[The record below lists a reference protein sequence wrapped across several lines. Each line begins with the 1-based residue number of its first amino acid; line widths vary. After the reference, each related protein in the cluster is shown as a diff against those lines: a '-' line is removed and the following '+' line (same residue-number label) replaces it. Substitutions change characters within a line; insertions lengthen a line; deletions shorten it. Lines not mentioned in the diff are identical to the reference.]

1 MFCPQCGTQ
10 VTPGQQ
16 RFCQEC
22 GAEVGRDPDQR
33 GRQAAQRPA
42 GHARRASGLP
52 RCALSN
58 QVMERDTT
66 MRTLLIL
73 ASIICFS
80 APAFAQTAAPKVG
93 GKPLKQVKP
102 LAPMAASSSEQSRG
116 PSFGPATVRPRQNFA
131 VQRPRPRPHQR
142 PNGILPPQ
150 TNNRRS
156 NSA

>member
-58 QVMERDTT
+58 HVMEKDTT
-66 MRTLLIL
+66 MKTLLMVGGLLLLLPL
-73 ASIICFS
+73 AIPLAVGTLVAGLVAGVALVAMVLKLAPVLVLGLVLYWIVIRLRQTLRSGRS
-80 APAFAQTAAPKVG
+80 AP
-93 GKPLKQVKP
+93 
-102 LAPMAASSSEQSRG
+102 
-116 PSFGPATVRPRQNFA
+116 
-131 VQRPRPRPHQR
+131 
-142 PNGILPPQ
+142 
-150 TNNRRS
+150 
-156 NSA
+156 